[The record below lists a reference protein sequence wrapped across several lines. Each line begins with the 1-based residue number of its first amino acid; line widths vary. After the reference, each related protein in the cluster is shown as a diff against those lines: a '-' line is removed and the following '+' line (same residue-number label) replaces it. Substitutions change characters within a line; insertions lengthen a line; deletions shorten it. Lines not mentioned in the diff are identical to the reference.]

1 MTTTTPDMNLVL
13 PDVSITAGPQWATL
27 LNAALTLIDS
37 HDHSTGKGLQVTPSG
52 LNISSDLT
60 FASNNATN
68 LRSLRFFNNLSFTPG
83 ASDKTC
89 LYALNGEL
97 FYIDAAGN
105 NVQVTLNGAVDVSG
119 SITSLTIKDTAFFIE
134 NFSDNT
140 KQFRFDVSAIPT
152 GTTRILSVPD
162 SGGNTSFVTAAA
174 TQTLTNKTLTSPVI
188 AAINT
193 GSVTFTLPAAD
204 GSNGQ
209 AIATNGSG
217 TLSFVTPGAIFANI
231 AANDSNVVFTNSSS
245 RYQVCFPTANRTY
258 TLPTTSI
265 LAGDIWEFNNQSNFF
280 ITVQSSGSNT
290 VDYVVGGGTL
300 KLVALVNSPTTAA
313 NWRTIEAHSRWSAF
327 TPTLSAGWGT
337 TSSLNFF
344 YRRQGNSCIIR
355 GTFVLGT
362 TAGSVGTMTLP
373 GGFSLDTAWINAT
386 AFKSAFGVYTRLTA
400 ASAGI
405 FSTDVGGVWTYNGTA
420 SVLQFAAKTDAA
432 GGLYASVN
440 VNGEW
445 SSGDTC
451 TIVQLDVPIS
461 GWGG

>member
-97 FYIDAAGN
+97 FYIDASGN

-204 GSNGQ
+204 GAGGQ
-209 AIATNGSG
+209 VLQTNGSAV
-217 TLSFVTPGAIFANI
+217 LSFAPAGLSFAAV

-245 RYQVCFPTANRTY
+245 RYQVCNPTAARTY
-258 TLPTTSI
+258 TMPTTSI
-265 LAGDIWEFNNQSNFF
+265 LAGDVWEFKNQSSNF
-280 ITVQSSGSNT
+280 ITIQSSGSNT
-290 VDYVVGGGTL
+290 IDYVVGKGSL
-300 KLVALVNSPTTAA
+300 KLVALVNTPTTAA
-313 NWRTIEAHSRWSAF
+313 NWLVTDARSAWTIY
-327 TPTLSAGWGT
+327 TPTYSAGWGT
-337 TSSLNFF
+337 VTNSNVS
-344 YRRQGNSCIIR
+344 YRREGNSCLIR
-355 GTFVLGT
+355 GTFQLGT
-362 TAGSVGTMTLP
+362 IAASAGTLTLP
-373 GGFSLDTAWINAT
+373 GGMSLDTSIVNST
-386 AFKSAFGVYTRLTA
+386 SFKDGFGYITRLT
-400 ASAGI
+400 GVTTGP
-405 FSTDVGGVWTYNGTA
+405 FSNNVGGVMVYNGTA
-420 SVLQFAAKTDAA
+420 TQIQQTLDISATQGLFA
-432 GGLYASVN
+432 SQN
-440 VNGEW
+440 VNAAW
-445 SSGDTC
+445 SNNDTC
-451 TIVQLDVPIS
+451 NMTDIDIPIS